1 MPMSPDK
8 QALDSRNKFQSSRSL
23 WRSSLDKLAEVEAR
37 LFASAGVQTRSSFVP
52 ISFQNSQIYTV
63 TLDPTEAP
71 TTPSTSTAPLGQLT
85 GTLASTDSTAEHPVV
100 LVHGFGAGS
109 AIWCANMAAITTRHI
124 VHAIDLLGFGR
135 SSRPKFSAKPEE
147 AEQQMVDAIEE
158 WRKQMGIQKMYLV
171 GHSFGG
177 YLSTSYALKYPE
189 RIEHLVLVDPWGY
202 AEAEER
208 QLSRRLTLIV
218 GIISLFNP
226 LTTLRVSGPFGPKLV
241 KKARPDLGVR
251 YPSENPDDIYEY
263 IYRCNSQS
271 PTGETAFKSMMA
283 KLGWAK
289 NPMLHRFPDMH
300 EAVPVTFI
308 HGGQS
313 WISADPAYAL
323 KDQLP
328 NNKINIHI
336 LENAHHH
343 VYADARDEFNELVRR
358 IISGERA
365 NSSEPRTFDDCSL
378 ADSETTDYVY
388 ANHKTN

>member
-1 MPMSPDK
+1 MAAQGTRKVAAYFMRGVAVTSAASVAAIMTKMDLARDHPGENDANAELHHQGLQFK
-8 QALDSRNKFQSSRSL
+8 ETAAAKCRSL

-289 NPMLHRFPDMH
+289 NPMLHRLM
-300 EAVPVTFI
+300 
-308 HGGQS
+308 
-313 WISADPAYAL
+313 ISKSL
-323 KDQLP
+323 RVE
-328 NNKINIHI
+328 H
-336 LENAHHH
+336 
-343 VYADARDEFNELVRR
+343 
-358 IISGERA
+358 
-365 NSSEPRTFDDCSL
+365 RT
-378 ADSETTDYVY
+378 
-388 ANHKTN
+388 